1 MPWPSEPTN
10 TTEVATSATQLSTG
24 DHDLFSYS
32 EKMQPS
38 SSPSAANSIH
48 ITSILTVIIHTL
60 LLTL

>member
-1 MPWPSEPTN
+1 MPPESTN
-10 TTEVATSATQLSTG
+10 ATEVATSTTQSSTE

-48 ITSILTVIIHTL
+48 TTFMLTVIINTL
-60 LLTL
+60 LLIS

>member
-1 MPWPSEPTN
+1 MPSEPTN
-10 TTEVATSATQLSTG
+10 ATEVATSTTQSSTG

-32 EKMQPS
+32 EKMHPS

-48 ITSILTVIIHTL
+48 TASILTVIINTL